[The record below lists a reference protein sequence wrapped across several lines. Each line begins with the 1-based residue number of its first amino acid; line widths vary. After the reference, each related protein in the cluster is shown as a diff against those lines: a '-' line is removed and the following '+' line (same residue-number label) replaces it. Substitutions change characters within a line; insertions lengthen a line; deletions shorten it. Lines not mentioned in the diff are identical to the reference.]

1 MMRINGK
8 LVGNFLT
15 EGMITAL
22 PDWFVVLGKCGSG
35 SEKEMFMNKESVVRS
50 CINTAWPQEI
60 VQLCY
65 VPGNISYVTLDKMG
79 QCAMSSQFTG
89 CLMSSFWLNKT
100 VYGLPVNKQII
111 CHIANGD
118 DIVNGECIA
127 KVNKLI
133 PDNISF
139 KPSLIINLPKWGDD
153 YQNACNKLGY
163 IVKIETNICGIITE
177 DNELFSFIIGQKNSD
192 NKLYVMAWC
201 RWEVDGKNQRMVE
214 ALAID
219 DELNT
224 YWG

>member
-1 MMRINGK
+1 MRINGK

-60 VQLCY
+60 VPLCY

-111 CHIANGD
+111 
-118 DIVNGECIA
+118 NGELNFDRFEEFC
-127 KVNKLI
+127 
-133 PDNISF
+133 F
-139 KPSLIINLPKWGDD
+139 EHG
-153 YQNACNKLGY
+153 
-163 IVKIETNICGIITE
+163 
-177 DNELFSFIIGQKNSD
+177 FSSIR
-192 NKLYVMAWC
+192 L
-201 RWEVDGKNQRMVE
+201 
-214 ALAID
+214 
-219 DELNT
+219 ELNS
-224 YWG
+224 YKNLFGAN